1 MSIRMLAVELY
12 RVKKEVEELEKK
24 IENLSTDSPEKES
37 LKWRLRE
44 GKAEHDRLKALME
57 GAKES

>member
-12 RVKKEVEELEKK
+12 RVKKEVAELEKR

-37 LKWRLRE
+37 LKLRLTE
-44 GKAEHDRLKALME
+44 GKAEHGRLKALME

>member
-1 MSIRMLAVELY
+1 MLAVELY
-12 RVKKEVEELEKK
+12 RVKKEVAELEKR

-37 LKWRLRE
+37 LKLRLSE
-44 GKAEHDRLKALME
+44 GKAEHGRLKAHME